1 MARAPRVVVVSP
13 PKAGTHLIKE
23 LMLALGYGLQGEV
36 KTSPDER
43 MTLDEDA
50 SWNLVSQVY
59 DHEELLRMRVTE
71 DPERFAR
78 LTDVARTAV
87 MWAWLHR
94 LGVPL
99 ASRYPHETMLSE
111 LVQKTLWRTA
121 TGTFSDTPPNTCW
134 FVHEMDL
141 AQVYGKFIHEWRT
154 GGEPRI
160 LFLHRDPR
168 DSLLSMVRFLTD
180 TRPEGIGKLVR
191 FGLYSDI
198 LHSLTHLDEQI
209 AYALEDEQFPGLSE
223 LRSSR
228 WLAAHPAVCRVSFEE
243 LTGPDGGGTLD
254 LQEAA
259 VKRVVAFLGA
269 EADPATLAKSL
280 FNRASFTF
288 RDGRSGAWRA
298 AFSEAAVRAFDRRH
312 GHLLDLLGYER
323 R

>member
-1 MARAPRVVVVSP
+1 MSP

-23 LMLALGYGLQGEV
+23 LMRGLGYGVYGEV
-36 KTSPDER
+36 RAAPGER
-43 MTLDEDA
+43 TALDEDT
-50 SWNLVSQVY
+50 SWNLASQVY
-59 DHEELLRMRVTE
+59 TQEELLQMRVAD

-78 LTDVARTAV
+78 LVDVAQTAV

-121 TGTFSDTPPNTCW
+121 TGTFSDTPANACW
-134 FVHEMDL
+134 FVHEMDM
-141 AQVYGKFIHEWRT
+141 ARVYGKFVNEWRT

-180 TRPEGIGKLVR
+180 TRPQGIGKLVR
-191 FGLYSDI
+191 FGLYGDI
-198 LHSLTHLDEQI
+198 LGSLPGLDDQI
-209 AYALEDEQFPGLSE
+209 FYAVEDEWFPGLAE
-223 LRSSR
+223 LRNSR
-228 WLAAHPAVCRVSFEE
+228 WLAAHPAVCKVSFEE
-243 LTGPDGGGTLD
+243 LVGPDGGGTVE

-259 VKRVVAFLGA
+259 VERVVTFVGA
-269 EADPATLAKSL
+269 DADPPTLAKSL
-280 FNRASFTF
+280 FNRSAFTF

-298 AFSEAAVRAFDRRH
+298 AFSEGNARAFERRH